1 MKHNLPYNHPS
12 DDTLLL
18 ITSDASR
25 GANRYSG
32 LAAILREVP
41 YDTNQEKDSTN
52 VTTWDRVTI
61 ATRRM
66 HSQNARDISKLEV
79 AAVAMGIRTAIKYIP
94 PDRRRTVLI
103 LTDSSSALNF
113 FCRNNDISLDNNH
126 TSLTLL
132 NDPHYKAMQMMLQ
145 ENIDQERENVTSKIL
160 MAKVKSNKF
169 ENEGFFDHDATD
181 IISSAIKN
189 KSNRQ
194 ASEIYSW
201 GNDEHVDPSMMGDSF
216 QKKIMDDLTNR
227 RLLVP
232 SLQSQDIDFLALSE
246 TKFELKVKKP
256 QVVVK
261 RERGE
266 RLERSKQRIKDELG
280 INIF

>member
-1 MKHNLPYNHPS
+1 
-12 DDTLLL
+12 
-18 ITSDASR
+18 
-25 GANRYSG
+25 
-32 LAAILREVP
+32 
-41 YDTNQEKDSTN
+41 
-52 VTTWDRVTI
+52 
-61 ATRRM
+61 
-66 HSQNARDISKLEV
+66 
-79 AAVAMGIRTAIKYIP
+79 
-94 PDRRRTVLI
+94 
-103 LTDSSSALNF
+103 
-113 FCRNNDISLDNNH
+113 
-126 TSLTLL
+126 
-132 NDPHYKAMQMMLQ
+132 MMLQ

-216 QKKIMDDLTNR
+216 QKKIMDDLTTR